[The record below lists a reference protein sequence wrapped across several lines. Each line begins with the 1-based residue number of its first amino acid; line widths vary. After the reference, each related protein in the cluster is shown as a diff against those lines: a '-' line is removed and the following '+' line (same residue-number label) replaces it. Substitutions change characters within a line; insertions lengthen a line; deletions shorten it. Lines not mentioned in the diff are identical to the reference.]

1 MPRVQ
6 FKAISPSMSSE
17 DVALML
23 GEPREWSLMGQES
36 SDRVMHRLREDENNP
51 PDEFYVSRGGYCS
64 VKYTKVAHVSHEQ
77 RRGLLIQRC
86 FACSESFG
94 RSSQCYRWLWC
105 FSLTPQLQLIESK
118 LLSSILFSWLQAQV
132 DSVFD

>member
-36 SDRVMHRLREDENNP
+36 SDRVMHRLHEDENNP
-51 PDEFYVSRGGYCS
+51 PDEFYVSRGGSAAKAAGRLLCTPVNVETVS
-64 VKYTKVAHVSHEQ
+64 FELVAATQGKIRVT
-77 RRGLLIQRC
+77 LKM
-86 FACSESFG
+86 ESG
-94 RSSQCYRWLWC
+94 
-105 FSLTPQLQLIESK
+105 
-118 LLSSILFSWLQAQV
+118 
-132 DSVFD
+132 